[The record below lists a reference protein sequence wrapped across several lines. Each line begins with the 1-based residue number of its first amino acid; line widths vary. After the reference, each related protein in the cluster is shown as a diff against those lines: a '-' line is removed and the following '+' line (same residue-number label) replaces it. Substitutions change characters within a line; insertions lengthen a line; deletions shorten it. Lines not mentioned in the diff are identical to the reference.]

1 MTLCP
6 VQSSGPGQPIPA
18 QYSKNGLMRGL
29 DFVTLVQFWNNKRK
43 QVAIE
48 AVNCGQMRHTEL
60 KQVVLLWFYFSK
72 VQMIV
77 HPMYFISHRCDAAHP
92 GCYRDNLST
101 FDIFYQIHFFPVQK
115 LLIDLLV
122 LSLSIALPAWGSV
135 RQTGSACKKYVSYL
149 NLINLFIPVFHLVDC
164 VESWGLPFSSNS
176 IFLNIF
182 INWFGCLLSVFPM
195 SLLVFVFPVSC
206 LPSVF
211 NPGSGRLLQYYSYT
225 HILMPGIGVYS
236 FMKSFYFLSFHFQNP

>member
-1 MTLCP
+1 MALCP

-29 DFVTLVQFWNNKRK
+29 DYVTLVQFWNNKRK

-135 RQTGSACKKYVSYL
+135 RQTRVRLQKICF
-149 NLINLFIPVFHLVDC
+149 LFEPH
-164 VESWGLPFSSNS
+164 
-176 IFLNIF
+176 
-182 INWFGCLLSVFPM
+182 
-195 SLLVFVFPVSC
+195 
-206 LPSVF
+206 
-211 NPGSGRLLQYYSYT
+211 
-225 HILMPGIGVYS
+225 
-236 FMKSFYFLSFHFQNP
+236 KSFHPCLSSCRLCRILRTSLFFKFNFS